1 MDKKSI
7 AIIGGGC
14 SGVML
19 ASLLSPTY
27 NVTLFEKEAQLGG
40 HVFTYNAHI
49 DNKNVPIDVGVDHI
63 NEKLCPN
70 IFMILDKLQI
80 DTFVAPLSMSV
91 LINQKGHLASW
102 SNASNLGELREKF
115 VVEFDKF
122 HRDMTHIATHFDPK
136 YLKTTVIDFLKSNNY
151 SADFAHLALVPLL
164 TSYYGCKAHSL
175 EYSILYVAVSFDM
188 SLLSFFTPGY
198 WRKIS
203 GGMGSYIQKISEQ
216 ICGDIFL
223 SSSVTKVTKNS
234 KEKLEVLLDNGK
246 KFEFDEV
253 VFATSAKDASDCLNF
268 SDPDYKGLLE
278 SFGYVP
284 IEAILHTHEYKYEV
298 NGEYFAFYQKEGDA
312 HGTLTRINRNLY
324 PYEKLKTP
332 LNVAFNPT
340 ETIEED
346 KVLCKKQWKLQT
358 LRPVD
363 GLFRSKIRDIQGKN
377 GIWFCGTD
385 TSVTGHEGAVV
396 SAFVMADKLGVP
408 YEFKE
413 NKAALAQFNTVK
425 FIMGI

>member
-14 SGVML
+14 SGTML
-19 ASLLSPTY
+19 AWLLSPAY
-27 NVTLFEKEAQLGG
+27 NVTLFEKEPQLGG
-40 HVFTYNAHI
+40 HVFTYKAHT
-49 DNKNVPIDVGVDHI
+49 DNKNVPVDVGVDHI

-70 IFMILDKLQI
+70 IFMILDKLHI
-80 DTFVAPLSMSV
+80 DTFVAPLSMNV
-91 LINQKGHLASW
+91 LVDQKGHLASW
-102 SNASNLGELREKF
+102 SNASNLGDLREKF

-122 HRDMTHIATHFDPK
+122 HKDMTYIAAHFDPK
-136 YLKTTVIDFLKSNNY
+136 YLKITVIDFLKSNNY
-151 SADFAHLALVPLL
+151 SIDFAHLALVPLL

-188 SLLSFFTPGY
+188 NLLSFFTPGY

-203 GGMGSYIQKISEQ
+203 GGMGSYIQKISEKV
-216 ICGDIFL
+216 CGDIFL
-223 SSSVTKVTKNS
+223 SSSVAEVTKNS
-234 KEKLEVLLDNGK
+234 KEKLEIFLSDGK
-246 KFEFDEV
+246 RFEFDEV
-253 VFATSAKDASDCLNF
+253 VFATSAKDASNCLNF
-268 SDPDYKGLLE
+268 SDIDYKGVLGN
-278 SFGYVP
+278 FGYVP
-284 IEAILHTHEYKYEV
+284 IEAILHTNEYKYKA
-298 NGEYFAFYQKEGDA
+298 NGEYFAFYQGKNDT

-332 LNVAFNPT
+332 LNVTFNPT
-340 ETIEED
+340 ETIDED
-346 KVLCKKQWKLQT
+346 RILCKKQWKLQT
-358 LRPVD
+358 LRPID
-363 GLFRSKIRDIQGKN
+363 GLFRSKIRDIQGKH

-408 YEFKE
+408 YEFRE
-413 NKAALAQFNTVK
+413 NKAAFAQFNTVK